1 MDGIIVVNK
10 AGGVSSHQVVQSVRK
25 LFPGVKTGH
34 SGTLDPMA
42 TGVLPVCLGKGT
54 RLVEYI
60 IELPKKYRAS
70 VTFGK
75 TTDTEDATG
84 TVTSIETVPSL
95 EKKEIE
101 NILESFKGEIEQL
114 PPLYSAVKYKG
125 KPLYH
130 WTRIGEEAPRKVR
143 KANIYAIKLLDFNP
157 DQEPHLT
164 FETECSRG
172 TYIRTLAS
180 DMGKKVGCGAHLSAL
195 TRLSVGPYLLS
206 EAFTLEKLAEL
217 VEKGQAEVFLQPL
230 DSAVKQFP
238 KIILEPEYI
247 EALKC
252 GRTVRYLPEIEAS
265 IAEDETFRVYGH
277 DNSFKAL
284 ARLIRTEQG
293 ALIKTVKYFERCM

>member
-10 AGGVSSHQVVQSVRK
+10 AGGVSSHQVVMSIRK

-84 TVTSIETVPSL
+84 TVTSVQEVPSL

-101 NILESFKGEIEQL
+101 KILESFKGEIKQL

-130 WTRIGEEAPRKVR
+130 WTRIGEETPRKIR
-143 KANIYAIKLLDFNP
+143 KANIYDIKLLDYNP
-157 DQEPHLT
+157 DREPHLL

-180 DMGKKVGCGAHLSAL
+180 DLGKKVGCGAHLSAL
-195 TRLSVGPYLLS
+195 IRLSVGPYLMS
-206 EAFTLEKLAEL
+206 DAFTLEQLAEL
-217 VEKGQAEVFLQPL
+217 AELGKTETFLLPL
-230 DSAVKQFP
+230 DSAVKQLP
-238 KIILEPEYI
+238 KIILGPGDI

-252 GRTVRYLPEIEAS
+252 GRTVRYLPEMETVIE
-265 IAEDETFRVYGH
+265 EDEIFRVHGR

-284 ARLIRTEQG
+284 ARLISTEQG

>member
-10 AGGVSSHQVVQSVRK
+10 AGGVSSHQVVQSVRN
-25 LFPGVKTGH
+25 LFPGVKIGH

-70 VTFGK
+70 VTLGK

-84 TVTSIETVPSL
+84 IVTCTESVPPL
-95 EKKEIE
+95 EMKEIE
-101 NILESFKGEIEQL
+101 AILASFKGEIEQL

-130 WTRIGEEAPRKVR
+130 WTRKGEEAPRKIR
-143 KANIYAIKLLDFNP
+143 KANIYAIKLLDYKP
-157 DQEPHLT
+157 DREPHLT
-164 FETECSRG
+164 FEAECSRG

-180 DMGKKVGCGAHLSAL
+180 DIGKKVGCGAHLSAL

-206 EAFTLEKLAEL
+206 DAFSLEQLSELAEQDKT
-217 VEKGQAEVFLQPL
+217 EQFMQPL
-230 DSAVKQFP
+230 DSAVKQLP
-238 KIILEPEYI
+238 KITLEPGDI

-252 GRTVRYLPEIEAS
+252 GRTVRTLPEMES
-265 IAEDETFRVYGH
+265 MIAEDETFRVYGR

-293 ALIKTVKYFERCM
+293 AMIKTVKYFERCM

>member
-10 AGGVSSHQVVQSVRK
+10 AGGVSSHQAVQSVRK
-25 LFPGVKTGH
+25 LFPGVKIGH

-70 VTFGK
+70 VILGK

-84 TVTSIETVPSL
+84 IVTSTESVPPL

-101 NILESFKGEIEQL
+101 AILESFKGEIEQL
-114 PPLYSAVKYKG
+114 PPFYSAVKYKG

-130 WTRIGEEAPRKVR
+130 WTRKGEEAPRKIR
-143 KANIYAIKLLDFNP
+143 KAYIYDIKLLDYKY
-157 DQEPHLT
+157 DREPQLT
-164 FETECSRG
+164 FEAECSRG
-172 TYIRTLAS
+172 TYIRTLAA
-180 DMGKKVGCGAHLSAL
+180 DIGKKVGCGAHLSAL

-206 EAFTLEKLAEL
+206 DAYTLEQLAEQD
-217 VEKGQAEVFLQPL
+217 KPDQFLQPL
-230 DSAVKQFP
+230 DSAVKQLS
-238 KIILEPEYI
+238 KIILEPDDI

-252 GRTVRYLPEIEAS
+252 GRMVKTLPEMESI
-265 IAEDETFRVYGH
+265 IAEDEIFRVYGR
-277 DNSFKAL
+277 DNCFKAL
-284 ARLIRTEQG
+284 ARFIRTDQDT
-293 ALIKTVKYFERCM
+293 LIKTVKYFERCM

>member
-10 AGGVSSHQVVQSVRK
+10 TSGVSSHQVVQTLRK
-25 LFPGVKTGH
+25 LFPGVKMGH

-70 VTFGK
+70 VTLGR

-84 TVTSIETVPSL
+84 AVTGEEIVPLLDKNEIET
-95 EKKEIE
+95 
-101 NILESFKGEIEQL
+101 ILLSFKGEIEQL

-130 WTRIGEEAPRKVR
+130 WTRKGEEAPRKIR
-143 KANIYAIKLLDFNP
+143 KAHIYNIKLLDYRT
-157 DQEPHLT
+157 DREPQLT
-164 FETECSRG
+164 FEAECSRG

-180 DMGKKVGCGAHLSAL
+180 DIGKNIGCGAHLSAL
-195 TRLSVGPYLLS
+195 IRLSVGPYLLS
-206 EAFTLEKLAEL
+206 EAFTIEQLAEL
-217 VEKGQAEVFLQPL
+217 AGQDRTEHFLQPL
-230 DSAVKQFP
+230 DSAVQQQP
-238 KIILEPEYI
+238 KIILESTDI

-252 GRTVRYLPEIEAS
+252 GRTIRALPEMES
-265 IAEDETFRVYGH
+265 TIAEGETFRVYGH
-277 DNSFKAL
+277 DSCFKAL
-284 ARLIRTEQG
+284 ARCINTDDKG
-293 ALIKTVKYFERCM
+293 TLIKTVKYFEG